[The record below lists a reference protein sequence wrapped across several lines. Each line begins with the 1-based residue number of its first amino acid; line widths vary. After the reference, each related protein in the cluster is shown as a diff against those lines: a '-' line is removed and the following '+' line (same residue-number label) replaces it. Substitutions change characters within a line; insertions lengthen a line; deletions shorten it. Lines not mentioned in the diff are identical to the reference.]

1 VVEIELACR
10 FQRSQSKAW
19 LERTPPGG
27 STIEGAKVRRG
38 AASGWRL
45 RRAPDSLNEPDVAGR
60 HPRPRSGGLHF

>member
-27 STIEGAKVRRG
+27 PRRSRAPRFDGVRRRVG
-38 AASGWRL
+38 GCVG
-45 RRAPDSLNEPDVAGR
+45 RRIHWTNLT
-60 HPRPRSGGLHF
+60 

>member
-27 STIEGAKVRRG
+27 PAAAPASRRLAFWHRSTYSI
-38 AASGWRL
+38 
-45 RRAPDSLNEPDVAGR
+45 GR
-60 HPRPRSGGLHF
+60 PFELL